1 MATNLFTNGNELKIL
16 ETLTATNLITNGN
29 ELNNIN
35 TNGDELFVAIRLSF
49 VAIRVVNY

>member
-1 MATNLFTNGNELKIL
+1 MIVFLIREHEKTRMATNKY
-16 ETLTATNLITNGN
+16 TNGN

-35 TNGDELFVAIRLSF
+35 TNGDELCVAIRLSF

>member
-1 MATNLFTNGNELKIL
+1 MIVFLTSGHETTRMATNKYTNGNK
-16 ETLTATNLITNGN
+16 
-29 ELNNIN
+29 LNNIN